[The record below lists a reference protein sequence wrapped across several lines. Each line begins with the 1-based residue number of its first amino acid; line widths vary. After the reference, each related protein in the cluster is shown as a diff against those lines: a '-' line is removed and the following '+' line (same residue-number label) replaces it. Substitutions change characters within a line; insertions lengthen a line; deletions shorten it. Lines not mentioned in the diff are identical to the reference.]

1 MNYRHAFHAGN
12 FADVFKHAIVA
23 RILIYLMRKD
33 APLRYLDTHGGTG
46 LYDLG
51 DERAVRTGE
60 WRDGIARLLR
70 ASPPADVGALLAD
83 WLAVVGAGDKEGRP
97 AIYPGSPAL
106 AQRLLRTQDRLT
118 VCDLHDEDVR
128 TLARKLG
135 RDRRLKVIGIDGYTA
150 LKAYVPPVERRGL
163 VLVDPPF
170 EATDEFK
177 RMAAAVAAA
186 WQKWPTGVYA
196 LWYPVKDQKIVDAF
210 YDELAE
216 AGVTKLL
223 RAELDVG
230 RSDEASTRLS
240 ACGMAIINPPH
251 TLSADIE
258 ILAPWLAEV
267 MAQGRPRWTCR
278 WAVGETS

>member
-23 RILIYLMRKD
+23 RILLYLMRKET
-33 APLRYLDTHGGTG
+33 PLRYIDTHGGTG

-60 WRDGIARLLR
+60 WRGGIARILT
-70 ASPPADVGALLAD
+70 ASRPPEIEALLAD

-97 AIYPGSPAL
+97 AVYPGSPAV
-106 AQRLLRTQDRLT
+106 AQRMLRTQDRLT

-170 EATDEFK
+170 EATDEFR
-177 RMAAAVAAA
+177 RMGDAVAAA
-186 WQKWPTGVYA
+186 WQKWPTGTYA
-196 LWYPVKDQKIVDAF
+196 LWYPVKDADVVDDF
-210 YDELAE
+210 YEGLAE
-216 AGVTKLL
+216 AGVTRLL

-230 RSDEASTRLS
+230 RRDETSTKLS
-240 ACGMAIINPPH
+240 GCGLAIINPPH
-251 TLSADIE
+251 TLPAEIE
-258 ILAPWLAEV
+258 TLAPWFAQV
-267 MAQGRPRWTCR
+267 MAQGRARWTCR
-278 WAVGETS
+278 WAVAETA